1 MVLDHT
7 NDGVVVADGDG
18 VIVYANKPLLALFG
32 YESGELVGEP
42 IAILVPDYYRD
53 HHSDHVKR
61 FLQSPEPRP
70 MGRDDLDIEGRH
82 ANGSSFPIDVQLEA
96 LPGGSLIVATVRDMT
111 HQRQSSVD
119 RAIVRIDLANAKDH
133 IVRLQESLD
142 LVIQRLFALGTS
154 IEASALDEPVLLE
167 RMAGATRRI
176 NEIIDTVQ
184 KQRLPAGP

>member
-1 MVLDHT
+1 
-7 NDGVVVADGDG
+7 
-18 VIVYANKPLLALFG
+18 
-32 YESGELVGEP
+32 
-42 IAILVPDYYRD
+42 
-53 HHSDHVKR
+53 
-61 FLQSPEPRP
+61 